1 MASSSSSRTRLSKGE
16 LLLAGAGAGVISKT
30 MTAPLDRIR
39 MIFQVHRKR
48 SFTLE
53 GFRQRG
59 MNIVRAEGIFGLWR
73 GNLAVI
79 LQVMPYAGLQ
89 FMTFDQYQ
97 QLLEPACSSPCLV
110 RFVSGAAAGATATL
124 FTYPLDL
131 LRTQMAISM
140 TSLWDRMPHSSYTA
154 AAEEILRSEGIPG
167 LYRGLMPTMLGI
179 LPHAGT
185 SFLVF
190 ETLKPW
196 TRRALGLW
204 SERDLPIWA
213 RLCCGGVAG
222 LVAQGASYPLH
233 VVRRRMQVQR
243 CIKGQNK
250 YHSVLHALLT
260 ILRKEGFVKGLYKGS
275 SLTLIKGPVSAACG
289 FTAND
294 FLKSILLG
302 SAHSPER
309 CPPRGWPD
317 GCEVVRDPS
326 KALKKLTPI
335 DHLMTGGA
343 AGAVAKTVI
352 APADRV
358 KILYQTNNNRPFS
371 WHGVRRTFFTI
382 YTNTGV
388 TGLWRGH
395 CATLMQVIP
404 KSATTYMTFDRYRH
418 WISKSTTL
426 DNVSIRFLAGALAGA
441 TATSL
446 TYPLDMMRARMAAHW
461 DMTGSCRDRLPKR
474 RNGGDVS
481 QWGLGLG
488 NVVLSVLGEMA
499 VLWTAKSKLDHLRLC
514 TCPIAGLNT
523 DRSNL
528 LPEMAGVS
536 RTTRRVNLTCVGS
549 LRICSFLHAVEVCQ
563 PLLREDKC
571 RP

>member
-1 MASSSSSRTRLSKGE
+1 M
-16 LLLAGAGAGVISKT
+16 
-30 MTAPLDRIR
+30 D
-39 MIFQVHRKR
+39 
-48 SFTLE
+48 
-53 GFRQRG
+53 
-59 MNIVRAEGIFGLWR
+59 IVGREGIFGLWR

-97 QLLEPACSSPCLV
+97 QALEPYCASHPYLM
-110 RFVSGAAAGATATL
+110 RFVAGAAAGATATTL
-124 FTYPLDL
+124 TYPLDL

-154 AAEEILRSEGIPG
+154 AAEDIVRSEGVRG
-167 LYRGLMPTMLGI
+167 LYRGLMPTLLGI

-196 TRRALGLW
+196 TRDALGLR

-213 RLCCGGVAG
+213 RLMCGGMAG
-222 LVAQGASYPLH
+222 LMAQGASYPLH
-233 VVRRRMQVQR
+233 VVRRRMQVQGR
-243 CIKGQNK
+243 VVGQSK
-250 YHSVLHALLT
+250 YHSVMHALLT

-294 FLKSILLG
+294 FFKSMLLG
-302 SAHSPER
+302 TAGNPER
-309 CPPRGWPD
+309 CPPGGWPD

-335 DHLMTGGA
+335 EHLMTGGA

-358 KILYQTNNNRPFS
+358 KILYQTNNERPFC
-371 WHGVRRTFFTI
+371 WRGVRRTFMTI
-382 YTNTGV
+382 YKNTGV

-395 CATLMQVIP
+395 CATLMQIIP
-404 KSATTYMTFDRYRH
+404 KSATTYTTFDRYRH
-418 WISKSTTL
+418 WITVSTTL
-426 DNVSIRFLAGALAGA
+426 DNVSIRFLAGASAGA
-441 TATSL
+441 TACGL

-461 DMTGSCRDRLPKR
+461 DMTPRYPNYFAAFERVLKEEGISSLYKGIRPTLLGIMPYAGLSFMAYETLKAQIAEDGDLGVHQRLLCGACAGIFAQSTTYPLDIIR
-474 RNGGDVS
+474 RRMQVHPGLYRNELHAMREIYHTEGLVRGLFKGVS
-481 QWGLGLG
+481 MNWIKG
-488 NVVLSVLGEMA
+488 
-499 VLWTAKSKLDHLRLC
+499 
-514 TCPIAGLNT
+514 PIAV
-523 DRSNL
+523 
-528 LPEMAGVS
+528 GVS
-536 RTTRRVNLTCVGS
+536 FTVNDVLKKH
-549 LRICSFLHAVEVCQ
+549 LMRHH
-563 PLLREDKC
+563 
-571 RP
+571 